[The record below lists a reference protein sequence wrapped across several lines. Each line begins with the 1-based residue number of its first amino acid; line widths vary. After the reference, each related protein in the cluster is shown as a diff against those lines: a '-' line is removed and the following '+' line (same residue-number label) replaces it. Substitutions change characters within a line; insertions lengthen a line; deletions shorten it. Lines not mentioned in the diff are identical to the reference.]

1 MLPFQSNHAIDELL
15 VSYLL
20 GEATEEQQR
29 SALKW
34 ISASP
39 ENERYF
45 QEFQQIWEKSRELA
59 ANSSVDVNAAW
70 ERMREKLKKR
80 GMEEGKNGGMEDRKK
95 GRREDGKVVSLA
107 GWWRRAA
114 AILAIVLTGAV
125 SWTIYRQWTNAG
137 WMELASQE
145 ATLQKILSD
154 SSKITLNKGATIE
167 YPKQFAR
174 NKRRIKLKGEAFFDV
189 KRIPEQPF
197 EVEVNKLTVTVLG
210 TSFNIRETDSAT
222 VVIVETGTVQVS
234 DGHQSIV
241 LNAGEQI
248 IISNTKKSWTKV
260 QQTDKLY
267 QYYRT
272 RTFNCDRT
280 PLWKLVEVLNEAYD
294 SNIVIINPAIRE
306 LPITTVFENQPLE
319 EVLSIISQTL
329 DITITR
335 KDDQIYVE

>member
-70 ERMREKLKKR
+70 ERMREKLEKR

-95 GRREDGKVVSLA
+95 GRREDGKVVNLA
-107 GWWRRAA
+107 GWWRRVA
-114 AILAIVLTGAV
+114 AILAIVVTGAV
-125 SWTIYRQWTNAG
+125 GWTIYRQWTNAG

-145 ATLQKILSD
+145 TTLQQLLPD

-197 EVEVNKLTVTVLG
+197 EVEVNQLTVTVLG
-210 TSFNIRETDSAT
+210 TSFNIRETDSVT

-234 DGHQSIV
+234 DGNQSIV
-241 LNAGEQI
+241 LHAGEQI
-248 IISNTKKSWTKV
+248 IAGKNLRSWTKV

-272 RTFNCDRT
+272 RTFNCERT

-306 LPITTVFENQPLE
+306 LPITTVFENQPLD
-319 EVLSIISQTL
+319 EVLSIIAQTL

-335 KDDQIYVE
+335 KADQIYVE

>member
-20 GEATEEQQR
+20 GEATEEQQQ

-59 ANSSVDVNAAW
+59 ATSSVDVNAAW
-70 ERMREKLKKR
+70 ERMLEKMEKGKKG
-80 GMEEGKNGGMEDRKK
+80 GMEERKNGGK
-95 GRREDGKVVSLA
+95 EDGRVVSFA

-114 AILAIVLTGAV
+114 AILAIVVTGAV

-145 ATLQKILSD
+145 ATIQRLLPD

-197 EVEVNKLTVTVLG
+197 EVEVNQLTVTVLG

-222 VVIVETGTVQVS
+222 VVIVETGIVKVS
-234 DGHQSIV
+234 DGNQSIV
-241 LNAGEQI
+241 LHAGEQMI
-248 IISNTKKSWTKV
+248 AGKNKGSWTKV

-280 PLWKLVEVLNEAYD
+280 PLWKLVEVLNEAYN

-306 LPITTVFENQPLE
+306 LPITTVFENQPLD
-319 EVLSIISQTL
+319 EVLSIIAQTL

>member
-70 ERMREKLKKR
+70 ERMREKLEK
-80 GMEEGKNGGMEDRKK
+80 GKNGGKEDGKT

-114 AILAIVLTGAV
+114 AILAIVVTGTV
-125 SWTIYRQWTNAG
+125 GWTIYRQWTNAG

-145 ATLQKILSD
+145 TTLQQLLPD

-167 YPKQFAR
+167 YPKKFAR
-174 NKRRIKLKGEAFFDV
+174 DKRRIKLKGEAFFDV

-197 EVEVNKLTVTVLG
+197 EVEVNQLTVTVLG
-210 TSFNIRETDSAT
+210 TSFNIRETDSVT

-234 DGHQSIV
+234 DGNQSIV
-241 LNAGEQI
+241 LHAGEQI
-248 IISNTKKSWTKV
+248 IAGKNLRSWTKV

-272 RTFNCDRT
+272 RTFNCERT

-306 LPITTVFENQPLE
+306 LPITTVFENQPLD
-319 EVLSIISQTL
+319 EVLSIIAQTL

-335 KDDQIYVE
+335 KADQIYVE

>member
-1 MLPFQSNHAIDELL
+1 MLPFPSNHAIDELL

-20 GEATEEQQR
+20 GEATEEQQQ

-45 QEFQQIWEKSRELA
+45 QEFQQIWVKSRELA
-59 ANSSVDVNAAW
+59 ATSSVDVNAAW
-70 ERMREKLKKR
+70 ERMREKLEKG
-80 GMEEGKNGGMEDRKK
+80 GMEEGKNGGMDDRKK

-145 ATLQKILSD
+145 TTLQQLLPD
-154 SSKITLNKGATIE
+154 SSKVTLNKGATIE

-189 KRIPEQPF
+189 KRNPEQPF
-197 EVEVNKLTVTVLG
+197 EVEVNQLTVTVLG
-210 TSFNIRETDSAT
+210 TSFNIRETDSTT

-234 DGHQSIV
+234 DGNHSIV
-241 LNAGEQI
+241 LHAGEQI
-248 IISNTKKSWTKV
+248 IAGKHTSSWTKV

-280 PLWKLVEVLNEAYD
+280 PLWKLVEVLNDAYD
-294 SNIVIINPAIRE
+294 SNIVIINPDIRE

-319 EVLSIISQTL
+319 EVLSIIAQTL

>member
-20 GEATEEQQR
+20 GEATEVQQR

-70 ERMREKLKKR
+70 ERMREKLEK
-80 GMEEGKNGGMEDRKK
+80 GKNGGKEEGKT

-114 AILAIVLTGAV
+114 AILAIVVTGTV
-125 SWTIYRQWTNAG
+125 GWTIYRQWTNAG

-145 ATLQKILSD
+145 TTLQQLLPD

-197 EVEVNKLTVTVLG
+197 EVEVNQLTVTVLG
-210 TSFNIRETDSAT
+210 TSFNIRETDSVT

-234 DGHQSIV
+234 DGNQSIV
-241 LNAGEQI
+241 LHAGEQI
-248 IISNTKKSWTKV
+248 IAGKNLRSWTKV

-306 LPITTVFENQPLE
+306 LPITTVFENQPLD
-319 EVLSIISQTL
+319 EVLSIIAQTL

-335 KDDQIYVE
+335 KADQIYVE

>member
-34 ISASP
+34 ISASA

-70 ERMREKLKKR
+70 ERMREKLEK
-80 GMEEGKNGGMEDRKK
+80 GKNGRKEERK
-95 GRREDGKVVSLA
+95 MGRREDGKVVSLA

-145 ATLQKILSD
+145 ATLLQLLPD

-189 KRIPEQPF
+189 KRKPEQPF
-197 EVEVNKLTVTVLG
+197 EVMVNKLTVTVLG

-222 VVIVETGTVQVS
+222 IVIVESGTVQVS
-234 DGHQSIV
+234 DGNQSIV
-241 LNAGEQI
+241 LNAGEQLI
-248 IISNTKKSWTKV
+248 AGNTKKSWTKV

-294 SNIVIINPAIRE
+294 SNIVITNPAIRE

>member
-70 ERMREKLKKR
+70 ERMREKLEK
-80 GMEEGKNGGMEDRKK
+80 GKNGGKEEGKT

-114 AILAIVLTGAV
+114 AILAIVVTGTV
-125 SWTIYRQWTNAG
+125 GWTIYRQWTNAG

-145 ATLQKILSD
+145 TTLQQLLPD

-197 EVEVNKLTVTVLG
+197 EVEVNQLTVTVLG
-210 TSFNIRETDSAT
+210 TSFNIRETDSVT

-234 DGHQSIV
+234 DGNQSIV
-241 LNAGEQI
+241 LHAGEQI
-248 IISNTKKSWTKV
+248 IAGKNLRSWTKV

-306 LPITTVFENQPLE
+306 LPITTVFENQPLD
-319 EVLSIISQTL
+319 EVLSIIAQTL

-335 KDDQIYVE
+335 KADQIYVE